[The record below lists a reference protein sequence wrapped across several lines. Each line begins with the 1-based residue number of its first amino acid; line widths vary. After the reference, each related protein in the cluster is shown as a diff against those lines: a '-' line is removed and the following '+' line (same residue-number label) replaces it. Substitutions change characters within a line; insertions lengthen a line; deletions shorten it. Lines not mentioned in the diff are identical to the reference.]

1 MIDDINVQIELNP
14 FWLLILLITVVRD
27 FCEQIMALVCIP
39 GIVHEGQNTEQTKD

>member
-14 FWLLILLITVVRD
+14 FWLLITVFRD

>member
-14 FWLLILLITVVRD
+14 FWLLITVVRD

>member
-14 FWLLILLITVVRD
+14 FWLLITVVRD

-39 GIVHEGQNTEQTKD
+39 GIVHEDQNTEQTKD